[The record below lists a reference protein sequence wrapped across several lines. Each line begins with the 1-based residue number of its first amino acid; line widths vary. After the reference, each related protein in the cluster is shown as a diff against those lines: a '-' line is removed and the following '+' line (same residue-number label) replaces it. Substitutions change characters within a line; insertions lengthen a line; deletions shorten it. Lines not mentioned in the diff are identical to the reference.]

1 MPWTLVGV
9 AITIR
14 INAKTIKIYYQEK
27 YVAGHERSYLKN
39 KIFTN
44 PKHQEGLLN
53 KKPGAVNQDAQK
65 LQALNKLGD
74 GVRDYFTSL
83 RASSRSLKLEM
94 NRLLALSTIY
104 GVDKLN
110 EACFEMLKDGII
122 GVEKLERYLKVEK
135 TVTKN
140 PEPLKFNKEKLNRV
154 IPSASLQSYD
164 QLLVSETKNNIT
176 GEDEGDGN

>member
-1 MPWTLVGV
+1 
-9 AITIR
+9 
-14 INAKTIKIYYQEK
+14 
-27 YVAGHERSYLKN
+27 
-39 KIFTN
+39 
-44 PKHQEGLLN
+44 
-53 KKPGAVNQDAQK
+53 
-65 LQALNKLGD
+65 
-74 GVRDYFTSL
+74 
-83 RASSRSLKLEM
+83 
-94 NRLLALSTIY
+94 
-104 GVDKLN
+104 
-110 EACFEMLKDGII
+110 MLKDGII